1 MKNNAANVIPKMKP
15 NPSSTPQPQ
24 PPPPQPP
31 QPQLLQ
37 PRPPHPQ
44 PLNPPPQPNPQ
55 LSHLLKCRKDHNH
68 RLHMHHSIRI
78 LNQKMS
84 AVAPVQSIQSF
95 VSHRLFYLNVYSIT
109 VFNPNNFF
117 EVTSAR
123 IITFLSM
130 HIHSSFPITVI
141 RYVRGQ
147 VRLVRMPNYH
157 NCYRKGKYRKR
168 IYKEEKA

>member
-95 VSHRLFYLNVYSIT
+95 C
-109 VFNPNNFF
+109 
-117 EVTSAR
+117 VTS
-123 IITFLSM
+123 IILPKCIQYHGLQSEQL
-130 HIHSSFPITVI
+130 FP
-141 RYVRGQ
+141 
-147 VRLVRMPNYH
+147 
-157 NCYRKGKYRKR
+157 K
-168 IYKEEKA
+168 